1 MHVFKFD
8 GEYGYIQIST
18 RTSFLMT
25 ESKRLDILILN
36 YSVAMRH
43 IRVDMDGITKWVA
56 DCHPGNWS
64 DLSQGYHPESK
75 R

>member
-18 RTSFLMT
+18 RTSFLIT
-25 ESKRLDILILN
+25 ESKRLDIFTLN
-36 YSVAMRH
+36 YSVATSH
-43 IRVDMDGITKWVA
+43 IKVDMDGITKWVA
-56 DCHPGNWS
+56 DRHSGNWV
-64 DLSQGYHPESK
+64 DLSQGYHLESK

>member
-1 MHVFKFD
+1 
-8 GEYGYIQIST
+8 
-18 RTSFLMT
+18 MT
-25 ESKRLDILILN
+25 ESKRVDILILN

-43 IRVDMDGITKWVA
+43 IKVDMDGITKWVA
-56 DCHPGNWS
+56 DRHSGNWA